1 MMSNSH
7 FEATMEPHPDERIV
21 MTPKKKTS
29 NSTTLKMER
38 KRIVNSSNGGDAK
51 VHVAGGSNAGII
63 VNKQQ
68 IGDQEDALANINAQ
82 LCLEFR
88 VFLVNVATKRYTQE
102 KRVIS
107 FWFKELFPVHQRT
120 TAAQEFFKKLVS
132 PVDFPRDY
140 VGFIKKIMKLM
151 QLQYP
156 MLAKV
161 EVEMTQEKEMD
172 ELPNR
177 PIDDEKD
184 KKEEKLVPEK
194 VLAIIEEA
202 YPNSLTIDDMSRRFK
217 SETEV
222 VRNMV
227 LELVNKKLVKPVGVG
242 VPGAAGLDSAAGAFR
257 RVHQNEEEVTI
268 VKQMPRGVEGA
279 HQPTI
284 AVITAQYFEKM
295 AVDAMMANKQT
306 FMRYATVG
314 EANVYTLGDIGGHR
328 IVSTKLPM
336 TGSSGNAL
344 IATGSST
351 TRLLGTFQGVEHV
364 FLVGVAGA
372 VPHYTDFEKH
382 VRLGDVVM
390 ANPPKQG
397 QRFIYQFCESV
408 KEKSNGEIQFETKSW
423 CPVDLA
429 IQNIQSCLSDKF
441 PDENPWIQHYKH
453 GLEVLCEG
461 QEEEENSDGLGF
473 VEQGWLRPDSE
484 TDKLYM
490 SMGGGDIIEVGHP
503 TPCDGKVDP
512 RLNGNPVLHT
522 GPIAS
527 GRPVA
532 LDDQLRQEY
541 AARNGILA
549 FDSDLE
555 TVIESIY
562 GNRKDQYTLIRGMAD
577 YKDGTRRKD
586 WQQYAA
592 LMAAAVLKTV
602 IQEMT

>member
-1 MMSNSH
+1 
-7 FEATMEPHPDERIV
+7 

-38 KRIVNSSNGGDAK
+38 KRIVNSSNDSK
-51 VHVAGGSNAGII
+51 VHVAGGNNAGII

-107 FWFKELFPVHQRT
+107 FWFKELFPLNQRA
-120 TAAQEFFKKLVS
+120 TAAQDFFKTLVS
-132 PVDFPRDY
+132 PADFPRDY
-140 VGFIKKIMKLM
+140 VGFIKKVMKLM
-151 QLQYP
+151 QRQYP
-156 MLAKV
+156 MMAKV

-172 ELPNR
+172 QLPNR
-177 PIDDEKD
+177 PME
-184 KKEEKLVPEK
+184 EEKEQKDDLVPEK
-194 VLAIIEEA
+194 VLAVIEEA

-217 SETEV
+217 SETEI
-222 VRNMV
+222 VRNMI
-227 LELVNKKLVKPVGVG
+227 LELVNKKLVKPVGAG

-268 VKQMPRGVEGA
+268 VKQMPRGVEKA
-279 HQPTI
+279 MQPTI

-295 AVDAMMANKQT
+295 AVDAMMTNKQT

-408 KEKSNGEIQFETKSW
+408 QEKPNGEIQFETKSW

-429 IQNIQSCLSDKF
+429 IQDIQSGLSDKF
-441 PDENPWIQHYKH
+441 QTECPWIQHYNH
-453 GLEVLCEG
+453 GLEVLCDHEV
-461 QEEEENSDGLGF
+461 EEN
-473 VEQGWLRPDSE
+473 
-484 TDKLYM
+484 
-490 SMGGGDIIEVGHP
+490 
-503 TPCDGKVDP
+503 
-512 RLNGNPVLHT
+512 
-522 GPIAS
+522 
-527 GRPVA
+527 
-532 LDDQLRQEY
+532 
-541 AARNGILA
+541 
-549 FDSDLE
+549 
-555 TVIESIY
+555 
-562 GNRKDQYTLIRGMAD
+562 
-577 YKDGTRRKD
+577 
-586 WQQYAA
+586 
-592 LMAAAVLKTV
+592 
-602 IQEMT
+602 

>member
-1 MMSNSH
+1 MSNPH
-7 FEATMEPHPDERIV
+7 FETTMEPHPDERIV

-38 KRIVNSSNGGDAK
+38 KRIINSSNGGDAK

-68 IGDQEDALANINAQ
+68 IGDQEDALANVNAQ

-151 QLQYP
+151 QIQYP

-217 SETEV
+217 SETEI

-227 LELVNKKLVKPVGVG
+227 LELVNKKLVKPVGAG

-295 AVDAMMANKQT
+295 AVDAMMTNKQT

-336 TGSSGNAL
+336 AGSSGNSL

-390 ANPPKQG
+390 ASPPKHG

-408 KEKSNGEIQFETKSW
+408 KEKPDGEIQFETKSW

-429 IQNIQSCLSDKF
+429 IQDIQSGLSDKF
-441 PDENPWIQHYKH
+441 SKEELPWIQYYNH
-453 GLEVLCEG
+453 GLEVLCDHEVP
-461 QEEEENSDGLGF
+461 EENTDGLGF
-473 VEQGWLRPDSE
+473 VDQGWLRPDSE

-503 TPCDGKVDP
+503 TPRDGQLDP
-512 RLNGNPVLHT
+512 RLHGHSVLHT

-549 FDSDLE
+549 FDSDLDA
-555 TVIESIY
+555 VVESIY

-577 YKDGTRRKD
+577 YKDGTRRKE

-602 IQEMT
+602 IQEMA

>member
-1 MMSNSH
+1 
-7 FEATMEPHPDERIV
+7 

-38 KRIVNSSNGGDAK
+38 KRIVNSSNDSK
-51 VHVAGGSNAGII
+51 VHVAGGNNAGII

-107 FWFKELFPVHQRT
+107 FWFKELFPLNQRA
-120 TAAQEFFKKLVS
+120 TAAQDFFKTLVS
-132 PVDFPRDY
+132 PADFPRDY
-140 VGFIKKIMKLM
+140 VGFIKKVMKLM
-151 QLQYP
+151 QRQYP
-156 MLAKV
+156 MMAKV

-172 ELPNR
+172 QLPNR
-177 PIDDEKD
+177 PME
-184 KKEEKLVPEK
+184 EEKEQKDDLVPEK
-194 VLAIIEEA
+194 VLAVIEEA
-202 YPNSLTIDDMSRRFK
+202 YPNSLTLDDMSHRFK
-217 SETEV
+217 AETEV
-222 VRNMV
+222 VRQMV
-227 LELVNKKLVKPVGVG
+227 LELVNKKLVKPVGAG

-268 VKQMPRGVEGA
+268 VKQMPRGVEKA
-279 HQPTI
+279 MQPTI

-295 AVDAMMANKQT
+295 AVDAMMTNKQT

-314 EANVYTLGDIGGHR
+314 EANVYTLGDIGNHR
-328 IVSTKLPM
+328 VVSTKLPM
-336 TGSSGNAL
+336 TGSSGNSL

-351 TRLLGTFQGVEHV
+351 TRLLGTFQAVEHV

-390 ANPPKQG
+390 ATPQSIGQG
-397 QRFIYQFCESV
+397 QQFIYQFCQSV
-408 KEKSNGEIQFETKSW
+408 KEKSNGEVQFETKSW
-423 CPVDLA
+423 CPVDLGLQD
-429 IQNIQSCLSDKF
+429 IQQSLVQKFNSKNFQEYNCL
-441 PDENPWIQHYKH
+441 PWLRHYQE
-453 GLEVLCEG
+453 GLAVLCDHEP
-461 QEEEENSDGLGF
+461 EDNDTDGLGF
-473 VEQGWLRPDSE
+473 VDEGWLRPSGD

-503 TPCDGKVDP
+503 TPRDGQFDP
-512 RLNGNPVLHT
+512 RHKGQPMLHVGPV
-522 GPIAS
+522 AS
-527 GRPVA
+527 GKSIA

-541 AARNGILA
+541 ASRNGILA

-555 TVIESIY
+555 TVVESIY

-577 YKDGTRRKD
+577 YRDGTRRKE
-586 WQQYAA
+586 WQQYAS
-592 LMAAAVLKTV
+592 LMTASVLKAIV
-602 IQEMT
+602 EEMT